1 MGKMKMAKQK
11 TAEVQTSTAAAEK
24 DCCPEEQVRIAAYH
38 NWERTT
44 GGSPVDDE
52 TTRQFW
58 LEAEQQVAQP
68 QSQTEEDGG
77 DR

>member
-1 MGKMKMAKQK
+1 MAKQK
-11 TAEVQTSTAAAEK
+11 TAEVQQTAAPATEE
-24 DCCPEEQVRIAAYH
+24 CCPEEQVRIAAYYK
-38 NWERTT
+38 WESST
-44 GGSPVDDE
+44 GGNPVDDE